1 MKKIISWIFY
11 GNIFYGICGIAL
23 SIEGSLQQ
31 SFPINSIS
39 FYLFIFC
46 TTLLYYLLAYLS
58 EQSNG
63 DKRNSRLIWYQK
75 NRKAIITFALLL
87 TVILFM
93 ISISLILKCWQNI
106 LHLNFFNGLLLS
118 IFPITGLCYYGI
130 NHKSVKRLSLRNIGW
145 LKPFV
150 IGFCWAGLVTIYP
163 VFYYCLEHNLT
174 YQVSALTVLLFIKN
188 FMFIS
193 MLSIL
198 FDIKDYATD
207 SNRLLKTFIVKIG
220 LRRTIF
226 FIIIPLSLLGLGSF
240 IIYGSTHQFS
250 LQKML
255 LNSLP
260 FIALIM
266 VAWSMQRRK
275 SIFYYLIVIDGLMLL
290 KAICGL
296 VAKVYF

>member
-1 MKKIISWIFY
+1 
-11 GNIFYGICGIAL
+11 
-23 SIEGSLQQ
+23 
-31 SFPINSIS
+31 
-39 FYLFIFC
+39 
-46 TTLLYYLLAYLS
+46 
-58 EQSNG
+58 
-63 DKRNSRLIWYQK
+63 
-75 NRKAIITFALLL
+75 
-87 TVILFM
+87 M

-106 LHLNFFNGLLLS
+106 LQLNFFNGLLLS

-130 NHKSVKRLSLRNIGW
+130 NHKTVKRLSLRNIGW
-145 LKPFV
+145 LKPFL
-150 IGFCWAGLVTIYP
+150 IGFCWAGMVTIYP

-174 YQVSALTVLLFIKN
+174 YEVSALTVLLFIKN

-193 MLSIL
+193 MLGIL

-207 SNRLLKTFIVKIG
+207 SNHLLKTFIVKKG